1 MSCLVDI
8 HRFTMI
14 NARSKFRHLLR
25 KGFDLLHPS
34 AAGAGMVMGT
44 WTFRSRKAVDF
55 VCGELDSWIIT
66 GRSGSRLIQLCGKGV
81 KPCALI
87 KEVRIV
93 GKYRTQNPVLTRD
106 TPKLA
111 IILPISLILGD
122 FGVVLL
128 HPWHPLLSSTQ
139 PLGLWPNSNC
149 RPGRPHGRV
158 DPELITISTWKT
170 HGKG

>member
-1 MSCLVDI
+1 
-8 HRFTMI
+8 MI
-14 NARSKFRHLLR
+14 NAGSKFRHLLR

-93 GKYRTQNPVLTRD
+93 GKYRTQNPVLTCD

-128 HPWHPLLSSTQ
+128 HPWHP
-139 PLGLWPNSNC
+139 WPWQRWS
-149 RPGRPHGRV
+149 
-158 DPELITISTWKT
+158 K
-170 HGKG
+170 

>member
-14 NARSKFRHLLR
+14 NAGSKFRHLLR

-34 AAGAGMVMGT
+34 AAGAMVMGT

-55 VCGELDSWIIT
+55 VCGELDSWT

-93 GKYRTQNPVLTRD
+93 GTYRTQNPVLTRD

-111 IILPISLILGD
+111 IILAISLILGKKSGW
-122 FGVVLL
+122 FSFTHGMAMAKVVKMIFMEC
-128 HPWHPLLSSTQ
+128 Q
-139 PLGLWPNSNC
+139 LGPSLWDCGQIRTADLVVPME
-149 RPGRPHGRV
+149 
-158 DPELITISTWKT
+158 ELIPS
-170 HGKG
+170 